1 MRNVISIIGAGRVGT
16 STALMSVLRGLDSK
30 IVLVDVVPG
39 LARGEA
45 LDLSHAAAVLGIDV
59 DIQGSEDFSVIRGS
73 DIVLVTA
80 GKPRKAGMTREQL
93 VADNASIINDIA
105 PKIREYAPDSI
116 VIITTNPLEVM
127 TYLMYK
133 KLGFPRERVIGFSGV
148 LDSARLA
155 YYASKKLNISYS
167 SIVPVVIG
175 MHGENMLP
183 LPRLSTVCGIPLTQL
198 LPENEIE
205 SLKKETIEAGAT
217 ITKLK
222 GYSSS
227 YGPAAG
233 LTLMVEAIRKD
244 SNKLLIASV
253 FLDGEYGQHD
263 VVAEVPV
270 ILGRTGVKKVVELP
284 LNENERKKFLESVE
298 SVKSLIKLLT

>member
-1 MRNVISIIGAGRVGT
+1 MISIIGAGRVGT
-16 STALMSVLRGLDSK
+16 STALMCLLRGVDNK
-30 IVLVDVVPG
+30 IVLVDVMPG

-59 DIQGSEDFSVIRGS
+59 DIQGSEDFSTIRGS

-93 VADNASIINDIA
+93 ITDNASIINDIA

-127 TYLMYK
+127 TYLMFK

-155 YYASKKLNISYS
+155 YYTSRKLNVSYS
-167 SIVPVVIG
+167 SITPVVVG

-183 LPRLSTVCGIPLTQL
+183 LPRFSTVCGVPLTQL
-198 LPENEIE
+198 LHENEIE
-205 SLKKETIEAGAT
+205 SITKETIEAGAT

-233 LTLMVEAIRKD
+233 LTVMVEAIRRD

-253 FLDGEYGQHD
+253 FLDGEYGQYD

-270 ILGRTGVKKVVELP
+270 LLGKTGVKKIIELP
-284 LNENERKKFLESVE
+284 LDEYEKRRFSRSAEF
-298 SVKSLIKLLT
+298 VKSLIKLLT

>member
-1 MRNVISIIGAGRVGT
+1 LISIIGAGRVGT
-16 STALMSVLRGLDSK
+16 TTALMCILRGLDSK

-45 LDLSHAAAVLGIDV
+45 LDLSHAAAVLNIDV
-59 DIQGSEDFSVIRGS
+59 DIQGSEDFSTIRGS

-80 GKPRKAGMTREQL
+80 GKPRKPGMIREQL
-93 VADNASIINDIA
+93 VMDNASIINNIA

-155 YYASKKLNISYS
+155 YYVSRKLNVSYS
-167 SIVPVVIG
+167 SVVPVVIG
-175 MHGENMLP
+175 MHGKKMLP
-183 LPRLSTVCGIPLTQL
+183 LPRFSTICGIPLTQL
-198 LPENEIE
+198 LPENEIK
-205 SLKKETIEAGAT
+205 SLEKETIEAGAT
-217 ITKLK
+217 LTKLK
-222 GYSSS
+222 GRSSS

-233 LTLMVEAIRKD
+233 LTLMVEAIKRN
-244 SNKLLIASV
+244 SNKLIIASV
-253 FLDGEYGQHD
+253 YLEGEYGQHD
-263 VVAEVPV
+263 VVAEVPI

-284 LNENERKKFLESVE
+284 LNENERKKFLESIE
-298 SVKSLIKLLT
+298 YVKSLIKLLT

>member
-1 MRNVISIIGAGRVGT
+1 MLSIIGAGKVGT
-16 STALMSVLRGLDSK
+16 STALMCLLRGIDNK

-45 LDLSHAAAVLGIDV
+45 LDLSHAASVLGID
-59 DIQGSEDFSVIRGS
+59 IEILGSEDFSVIRGS

-93 VADNASIINDIA
+93 VTDNRSIINDIA

-116 VIITTNPLEVM
+116 VIITTNPLEAM
-127 TYLMYK
+127 TYLAYK

-155 YYASKKLNISYS
+155 YYASRKLNISHS
-167 SIVPVVIG
+167 SVIPVVIG

-183 LPRLSTVCGIPLTQL
+183 LPRFSTFCGIPLTQL
-198 LPENEIE
+198 LREEEIE
-205 SLKKETIEAGAT
+205 AITKETIEAGAT

-222 GYSSS
+222 GFSSS

-233 LTLMVEAIRKD
+233 LTVMVEAIKKD
-244 SNKLLIASV
+244 SNKLMIASV
-253 FLDGEYGQHD
+253 LLNGEYGEYD

-270 ILGRTGVKKVVELP
+270 ILGKNGIKRVVELP
-284 LNENERKKFLESVE
+284 LNEDEKRKFLSSIEY
-298 SVKSLIKLLT
+298 VKSLIKLLA

>member
-1 MRNVISIIGAGRVGT
+1 MISIIGAGRVGT
-16 STALMSVLRGLDSK
+16 STALMCLLRGLDSK
-30 IVLVDVVPG
+30 IVLIDVVPG

-45 LDLSHAAAVLGIDV
+45 LDLSHAAAVLGIDAEV
-59 DIQGSEDFSVIRGS
+59 LGSEDFSMIRGS

-80 GKPRKAGMTREQL
+80 GKPRKPGMTREQL

-105 PKIREYAPDSI
+105 PKIREYASDSI

-127 TYLMYK
+127 TYLMFK
-133 KLGFPRERVIGFSGV
+133 RLGFPRERVIGFSGV

-155 YYASKKLNISYS
+155 YYTSRKLNISYS
-167 SIVPVVIG
+167 SIIPVVVG
-175 MHGENMLP
+175 MHGENMMP
-183 LPRLSTVCGIPLTQL
+183 LPRLTTVCGVPLTQL
-198 LPENEIE
+198 LSENDIE
-205 SLKKETIEAGAT
+205 SVTKETIEAGAT

-233 LTLMVEAIRKD
+233 LAVMTEAIRRD

-270 ILGRTGVKKVVELP
+270 ILGRTGVKKVLELP
-284 LNENERKKFLESVE
+284 LNEDEKQKFLNSIE
-298 SVKSLIKLLT
+298 SVKSLIKLLA

>member
-1 MRNVISIIGAGRVGT
+1 MISIIGAGRVGT
-16 STALMSVLRGLDSK
+16 STALMSLLRGIDNR

-45 LDLSHAAAVLGIDV
+45 LDLSHAASVLGIDAE
-59 DIQGSEDFSVIRGS
+59 ILGSEDFSVIRGS

-80 GKPRKAGMTREQL
+80 GKPRKVGMTREQL
-93 VADNASIINDIA
+93 VMDNASIINDIA

-116 VIITTNPLEVM
+116 VIITTNPLEAM

-155 YYASKKLNISYS
+155 YYASRKLNISYS
-167 SIVPVVIG
+167 SVVPVVIG

-183 LPRLSTVCGIPLTQL
+183 LPRFSTVCGIPLTQL
-198 LPENEIE
+198 LREEEIE
-205 SLKKETIEAGAT
+205 AVTKETIEAGAT

-233 LTLMVEAIRKD
+233 LVVMVEAIRRD
-244 SNKLLIASV
+244 SNKLMIVSV
-253 FLDGEYGQHD
+253 FLNGEYGQYD

-270 ILGRTGVKKVVELP
+270 ILGRSGVKKVVELP
-284 LNENERKKFLESVE
+284 LSEDEKQRFLYSIESVR
-298 SVKSLIKLLT
+298 SLTKLLT

>member
-1 MRNVISIIGAGRVGT
+1 MISIIGAGRVGT
-16 STALMSVLRGLDSK
+16 STALMTLLRGVDNR

-45 LDLSHAAAVLGIDV
+45 LDLSHAASVLGIDAE
-59 DIQGSEDFSVIRGS
+59 ILGSEDFNVIRGS

-93 VADNASIINDIA
+93 VMDNASIINDIA
-105 PKIREYAPDSI
+105 PKIREYAPESI
-116 VIITTNPLEVM
+116 VIITTNPLEAM

-133 KLGFPRERVIGFSGV
+133 KLGLPRERVIGFSGV

-155 YYASKKLNISYS
+155 YYASRKLNISYS
-167 SIVPVVIG
+167 SVIPVVIG

-183 LPRLSTVCGIPLTQL
+183 LPRFSTVCGIPLTRL
-198 LPENEIE
+198 LREEEIE
-205 SLKKETIEAGAT
+205 TVTKETIEAGAT

-233 LTLMVEAIRKD
+233 LTVMVEAIRRD
-244 SNKLLIASV
+244 SNKLMIASV
-253 FLDGEYGQHD
+253 FLDGEYGQYD
-263 VVAEVPV
+263 VVAEVPI
-270 ILGRTGVKKVVELP
+270 ILGRSGVKKIVELP
-284 LNENERKKFLESVE
+284 LSDDEKQKFLSSIG
-298 SVKSLIKLLT
+298 SVKSLTKLLT